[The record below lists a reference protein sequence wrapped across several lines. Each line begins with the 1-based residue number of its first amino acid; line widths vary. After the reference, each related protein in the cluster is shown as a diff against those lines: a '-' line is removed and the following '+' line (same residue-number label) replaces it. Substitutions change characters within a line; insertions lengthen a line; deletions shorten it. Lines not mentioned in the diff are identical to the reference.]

1 MPKEVVVGID
11 FGTSYSS
18 AAAMVD
24 GQVQLAMDGGDP
36 QIPTVVHV
44 PARGDLVV
52 GRDAVRH
59 ILGDPTSTVVSVK
72 RLLGRRAD
80 DPAMRA
86 LGAGVRF
93 PIRSGPGGGVVVR
106 VRDVDW
112 APSQLVAGVLS
123 RLRSLA
129 ERRFGGTVRKAVLT
143 LPVIVPPDY
152 QAQLGRAAGMAGL
165 EVVRWVPEPI
175 AGMLAHGL
183 HAEAAQRNVV
193 VCDFGGGTF
202 DATLVSQSGKT
213 FTPVASGGD
222 PFLGGDDF
230 DTALAEEV
238 AGFFYRANKIDLHRD
253 FCKWTELLWRSESVK
268 RQLSTAPEAHLR
280 MKEAGS
286 AGGRSLDVDLMVER
300 ARVVPRWAPLV
311 DRSVGV
317 LQTLLAKTGWQ
328 PADVNQV
335 LLVGGT
341 TLIPMVR
348 DAYAALFPGAR
359 LIATEWANL
368 AVVAGAATVAGTI
381 VV

>member
-1 MPKEVVVGID
+1 MAREVVLGID

-24 GQVQLAMDGGDP
+24 GQVQPAMDGGDA

-52 GRDAVRH
+52 GKDAVRH
-59 ILGDPTSTVVSVK
+59 ILGDPTTTVVSVK

-80 DPAMRA
+80 DPAIRA

-112 APSQLVAGVLS
+112 APAQLAAGVLA

-129 ERRFGGTVRKAVLT
+129 ERRFGGTVRKAVLA
-143 LPVIVPPDY
+143 LPVIVAPDY
-152 QAQLGRAAGMAGL
+152 QAHLAKAAAMAGL
-165 EVVRWVPEPI
+165 EVIRWVPEPV

-183 HAEAAQRNVV
+183 HAEPSQRNVV

-202 DATLVSQSGKT
+202 DATLVRQSGKT

-230 DTALAEEV
+230 DAALAEEV
-238 AGFFYRANKIDLHRD
+238 AGYVYRATKVDLHRD
-253 FCKWTELLWRSESVK
+253 FCKWTELVWRCESVK
-268 RQLSTAPEAHLR
+268 RQLSSAAEARLR
-280 MKEAGS
+280 MKDA
-286 AGGRSLDVDLMVER
+286 AALQGRAHDIDLVLER
-300 ARVVPRWAPLV
+300 DRVAPRWAPLV
-311 DRSVGV
+311 ERSIGV
-317 LQTLLAKTGWQ
+317 LQALLAKTGWQ
-328 PADVNQV
+328 RDAVGEV
-335 LLVGGT
+335 VLVGGT
-341 TLIPMVR
+341 TLIPLVRQAFAGMFPDARMV
-348 DAYAALFPGAR
+348 
-359 LIATEWANL
+359 TTQWANL
-368 AVVAGAATVAGTI
+368 AVVAGAATVAGAA
-381 VV
+381 